1 MRTDGQD
8 LTLLS
13 VLPGRV
19 ATVRQTLGRGFER
32 RLTITEHDSLG
43 LLRWPTGRID
53 KTKRTRGVVLR
64 FRNYT
69 RSADESVLG
78 S

>member
-1 MRTDGQD
+1 MRCDSQD

-13 VLPGRV
+13 VLSDRV

-32 RLTITEHDSLG
+32 LLTITEHDSLG

-53 KTKRTRGVVLR
+53 KAKRTRGVVLR
-64 FRNYT
+64 FKNYT
-69 RSADESVLG
+69 RSADERVLG